1 MKATFTFI
9 AELNDFLPH
18 FRKHTSF
25 SLEFAPHQSLKHLI
39 ESVGVPHTEVG
50 QVLVN
55 DHQADT
61 ANLLREGDQVTIFPA
76 DNPLPGEPCFILD
89 NHLGQLAT
97 YLRMLGFD
105 SLYRNDYQDAEL
117 ARMAIEEGRVL
128 LTRDRH
134 LLMRKAIRLGY
145 CIHQTD
151 PRQQVLE
158 VLRRFNLARQVK
170 PFQRCLRC
178 NSSLQVVSK
187 QEIIERLEP
196 LTKKYFQD
204 FRICPSCNQIY
215 WKGSHYGR
223 MLQMVEELVARA

>member
-9 AELNDFLPH
+9 GGLNDFLPH
-18 FRKHTSF
+18 AYRNTSF
-25 SLEFAPHQSLKHLI
+25 VLEFAPHQSLKHLI
-39 ESVGVPHTEVG
+39 ESLGIPHTDFG
-50 QVLVN
+50 RVLVN
-55 DHQADT
+55 ERETDPNHRLQQAD
-61 ANLLREGDQVTIFPA
+61 LVTVYPV
-76 DNPLPGEPCFILD
+76 DNALPGEARFILD

-117 ARMAIEEGRVL
+117 ARIAIEEGRVL
-128 LTRDRH
+128 LTRDRR

-151 PRQQVLE
+151 PRQQVVE
-158 VLRRFNLARQVK
+158 VLRRFKLMGQVR

-178 NSSLQVVSK
+178 NSPLQVVSK

-196 LTKKYFQD
+196 LTKKYFEE
-204 FRICPSCNQIY
+204 FHICPSCNQVY
-215 WKGSHYGR
+215 WKGSHYGH
-223 MLQMVEELVARA
+223 MLEMIDELAAQA